1 MRFKGW
7 PDVSNTKSL
16 VVEISQWWKLVL
28 IHVINEWKTI
38 QYFAC
43 RLEILLTTAI
53 KFSTYVNYAVDE
65 TRTKNPVIPKGKN
78 NRFDHTDLFGYV
90 SGKEVEDF

>member
-1 MRFKGW
+1 M
-7 PDVSNTKSL
+7 
-16 VVEISQWWKLVL
+16 
-28 IHVINEWKTI
+28 
-38 QYFAC
+38 
-43 RLEILLTTAI
+43 
-53 KFSTYVNYAVDE
+53 NYAVDE